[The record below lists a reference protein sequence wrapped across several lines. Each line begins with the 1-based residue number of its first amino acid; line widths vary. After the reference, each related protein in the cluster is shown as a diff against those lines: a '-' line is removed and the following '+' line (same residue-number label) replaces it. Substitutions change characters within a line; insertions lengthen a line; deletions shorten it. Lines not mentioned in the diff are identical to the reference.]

1 MEQHESTAAQ
11 PSALV
16 DRGVWEVDCGRRP
29 VSDRG
34 GQPLW
39 EWVACD
45 RAGTFVHR
53 QVAPQGDVNKGWI
66 QGQILAAA
74 GPEGSLPKELV
85 LFRPEA
91 LGLVETAAAELGIA
105 VRGSRQTPALKAWLR
120 HHYQQHPLRD
130 RDTGGPYDPLALVQR
145 PPLPIAATLQ
155 GERWRFAALPAGEF
169 EPLWRDRPVPL
180 KSLPPARSPLALG
193 LASDLPLPGI
203 VIDAGRAAMPLARW
217 LWQQEPFAVQFMLG
231 QPDGAILE
239 AGLSDRWILATST
252 DGEVRAAGH
261 TYESRKRAARGLHF
275 LLIRPDESDRTHT
288 ALWLL
293 QGD

>member
-1 MEQHESTAAQ
+1 MEQREPNPSGAAA
-11 PSALV
+11 PD

-66 QGQILAAA
+66 QEQIRAAA
-74 GPEGSLPKELV
+74 GPDGALPRELV

-91 LGLVETAAAELGIA
+91 LGLVETAAAELGIT
-105 VRGSRQTPALKAWLR
+105 VRPSRQTPTLKAWLR

-130 RDTGGPYDPLALVQR
+130 RETGGPYDPLALVQR

-155 GERWRFAALPAGEF
+155 GQRWRFAALPAGEF

-193 LASDLPLPGI
+193 LASDQPLPGI

-275 LLIRPDESDRTHT
+275 LLIRPDDSDRTHT